1 MRWKFEVYFQFDLY
15 MKVVCGLKLN
25 KKSICRWFIE
35 FLIIAIVDLIVDFGN
50 GRGSLAI
57 ELVVAGII
65 VFLVDVIIKRIQHD
79 D

>member
-1 MRWKFEVYFQFDLY
+1 

-25 KKSICRWFIE
+25 KKNICRWFIE

-50 GRGSLAI
+50 GKGSLAI